1 MIDTLRSEW
10 PADMARAVAAP
21 SDSLGMV
28 DSMAQ
33 DVFDELKHY
42 AREHPTAFGLW
53 ALGIGF
59 VLGWKL
65 KPW

>member
-1 MIDTLRSEW
+1 MIDTLRSDYPSDMTRAADQ
-10 PADMARAVAAP
+10 PAMGTVECVAHDMLDHLKDYARA
-21 SDSLGMV
+21 
-28 DSMAQ
+28 
-33 DVFDELKHY
+33 
-42 AREHPTAFGLW
+42 HPGAFGLW

>member
-1 MIDTLRSEW
+1 MIDTLRTDFPTDMVRASENSGMGTLDTV
-10 PADMARAVAAP
+10 AENVVDQLKDYARA
-21 SDSLGMV
+21 
-28 DSMAQ
+28 
-33 DVFDELKHY
+33 
-42 AREHPTAFGLW
+42 HPTAFGLW

>member
-1 MIDTLRSEW
+1 MN
-10 PADMARAVAAP
+10 RAAHPPKGGELETYALDAL
-21 SDSLGMV
+21 DSV
-28 DSMAQ
+28 KQ
-33 DVFDELKHY
+33 Y
-42 AREHPTAFGLW
+42 ARDEPISFGLW

>member
-1 MIDTLRSEW
+1 MIDTLRSDF
-10 PADMARAVAAP
+10 PTDMARAADDPTTGPLESMACDVM
-21 SDSLGMV
+21 DSLK
-28 DSMAQ
+28 D
-33 DVFDELKHY
+33 Y
-42 AREHPTAFGLW
+42 ARDHPTSFGLW